1 MLIQLIYRSR
11 SRFTLSNEA
20 LQALGHSWALRNEER
35 RIYGMLLYDGEYF
48 MQVLEGEENTI
59 DTLYAGI
66 CADGRHTDI
75 VLLLRDPIPD
85 THFEQW
91 RVGMLDMRDSLSL
104 SGSARWAHW
113 CAELGMQSHQEHRA
127 ARIVEAFVRG
137 RWRDPV
143 PAVAWFSEGNG
154 YGRAR
159 GGARRDR
166 PDAPVRSVQMPG
178 DGRTRFALQPIV
190 HTRDGRITSVEAL
203 LRGPHGESPQ
213 TVLAAVP
220 TEQMHAFD
228 LHCKADAI
236 ALAAALGLDCTLS
249 INLLPM
255 SLVGNPGAVDFLVQQ
270 CQRYQWPLERLM
282 VEVTEEEAITHIDGF
297 RNAVRQLRGTGIQVA
312 IDDFGAGHAGLSLLA
327 DFQPDTLKLDKCII
341 QGVQTSGPR
350 QAIVRSVI
358 EFCFCLGITVVAEGV
373 ETEAEW
379 QWLQSAGV
387 RRFQGYLFARPG
399 LECVPPVAWAD
410 LLAIDKATHAQRHNP
425 HNPQNPAN
433 RLHGT

>member
-1 MLIQLIYRSR
+1 MLVQLIYRSR
-11 SRFTLSNEA
+11 SRFTLTYQEI
-20 LQALGHSWALRNEER
+20 QALGSSWAEWNQER
-35 RIYGMLLYDGEYF
+35 RVYGMLLYDGEYF
-48 MQVLEGEENTI
+48 MQVLEGEEATI
-59 DTLYAGI
+59 DSLYARI
-66 CADGRHTDI
+66 CSDVRHADI
-75 VLLLRDPIPD
+75 VLLLRDPIPH
-85 THFEQW
+85 THFDQW
-91 RVGMLDMRDSLSL
+91 RVGALDMRDSLSL
-104 SGSARWAHW
+104 SSSARWAHW
-113 CAELGMQSHQEHRA
+113 CATLGMQSHQEHRA

-143 PAVAWFSEGNG
+143 PAVAWFSEGG
-154 YGRAR
+154 GRGDRRRGRAATSAAVSD
-159 GGARRDR
+159 GAV
-166 PDAPVRSVQMPG
+166 PMLGEGMA
-178 DGRTRFALQPIV
+178 RFALQPIV

-203 LRGPHGESPQ
+203 LRGPQGESPQ
-213 TVLAAVP
+213 TVLATVP
-220 TEQMHAFD
+220 AEQMHAFD
-228 LHCKADAI
+228 LHCKAGAI

-270 CQRYQWPLERLM
+270 CQRYRWPVERLM

-297 RNAVRQLRGTGIQVA
+297 RSAVRQLRATGMQVA

-341 QGVQTSGPR
+341 QGVHTSGPR

-373 ETEAEW
+373 ETEEEW

-399 LECVPPVAWAD
+399 FQCVPPVPWSS
-410 LLAIDKATHAQRHNP
+410 LLAIDKATHTQR
-425 HNPQNPAN
+425 QT
-433 RLHGT
+433 RLPMV